1 MECLVLGDNFALRLQ
16 VGRLRPVD
24 LNERVEDLLREL
36 EELVAGLLEL
46 GEELLG
52 CRIVFI
58 FKDRV
63 FSASTFE
70 EDVLLLIHI
79 LRLRMHER

>member
-1 MECLVLGDNFALRLQ
+1 MECLVLGDNFALRLK
-16 VGRLRPVD
+16 VGRLRPIN

-58 FKDRV
+58 FKDWV
-63 FSASTFE
+63 CNAATFE
-70 EDVLLLIHI
+70 EDDSLLIHI
-79 LRLRMHER
+79 LRLRVH